1 MTGTSLSRTIS
12 GSAATTMTASD
23 NAHLDAAV
31 AQQAC
36 QRTDLAMLR
45 LGSLLSVGYRA
56 EQWVLEPQA
65 GCPAD
70 YRAGAR
76 EPFLG
81 HRARIV
87 FGDHVQLFD
96 TATKTLVSVDPPDGQ
111 IGMYFCGPTVYA
123 RAHAGNARPFV
134 LGMWLARWL
143 RASGRTVTLV
153 HNITDINDKIYL
165 AAPGASAGLADAATE
180 WYLEDVSALGLGLPD
195 HMPRVTDYVP
205 QIVEFIGNLLASGSA
220 YTAGSDVYFRVSSDK
235 TYGSLSRQRT
245 FESEDRLPNPAKED
259 PRDFALWK
267 ARKDGEDTSWD
278 SPWGKG
284 RPGWHIEC
292 SVMAEALLGKTF
304 EIHGGGLDLVFP
316 HHENELAQSRALG
329 GSFARIWA
337 HNGMLQFTGEKMSKS
352 EGNVTSIREVLN
364 EWGAEAFLIFVMTG
378 HWRRP
383 IEFSDDTMAQAVARA
398 QTFRNSFTLSAAP
411 ADESQW
417 AELTAVLDD
426 DFDTPRALA
435 IMHRWASERQLGLLC
450 RALEIFG
457 LASLARRT
465 DAPADVLEM
474 SERRDAA
481 RHERDFAL
489 ADKIRADIEAAGWD
503 VRDDPSGPSQLVP
516 R

>member
-1 MTGTSLSRTIS
+1 
-12 GSAATTMTASD
+12 
-23 NAHLDAAV
+23 
-31 AQQAC
+31 
-36 QRTDLAMLR
+36 
-45 LGSLLSVGYRA
+45 
-56 EQWVLEPQA
+56 
-65 GCPAD
+65 
-70 YRAGAR
+70 
-76 EPFLG
+76 
-81 HRARIV
+81 
-87 FGDHVQLFD
+87 VQLFD
-96 TATKTLVSVDPPDGQ
+96 TATKTLMPAGPPGGH

-143 RASGRTVTLV
+143 RASGRTVTFV

-165 AAPGASAGLADAATE
+165 AAPNASADLASAATE
-180 WYLEDVSALGLGLPD
+180 WYLQDISALGLGMPD
-195 HMPRVTDYVP
+195 HMPRVTEYVP
-205 QIVEFIGNLLASGSA
+205 QIIEFIARLVANGSA
-220 YTAGSDVYFRVSSDK
+220 YAADRDVYFRVSRDDS
-235 TYGSLSRQRT
+235 YGSLSGQRT
-245 FESEDRLPNPAKED
+245 FEPEDRVPGAAKED

-292 SVMAEALLGKTF
+292 TVLAEALLGKTF

-316 HHENELAQSRALG
+316 HHENELAQARALG

-352 EGNVTSIREVLN
+352 EGNVTTIRQVLD
-364 EWGAEAFLIFVMTG
+364 EWGSEAFLLFLMTG

-383 IEFSDDTMAQAVARA
+383 IEFSADTMAQATARA
-398 QTFRNSFTLSAAP
+398 QTFRNAFTLAAAP
-411 ADESQW
+411 RDESQW
-417 AELTAVLDD
+417 AELAAALDD

-435 IMHRWASERQLGLLC
+435 VMHRWASARQLGLLG

-465 DAPADVLEM
+465 DVPALVLAM
-474 SERRDAA
+474 SEQRDAA
-481 RHERDFAL
+481 RHNRNFAL
-489 ADKIRADIEAAGWD
+489 ADKIRADIEAAGWE
-503 VRDDPSGPSQLVP
+503 VRDDLSGTSLLVP